1 MAVIERIRKFF
12 MRSASVI
19 EPAEADPRTVA
30 PEPVETAPAADQPE
44 TEKEETAGN

>member
-19 EPAEADPRTVA
+19 EPGEADRRTIA
-30 PEPVETAPAADQPE
+30 PEPVETAPVANKPE
-44 TEKEETAGN
+44 TEKEEAAGE

>member
-19 EPAEADPRTVA
+19 EPAQADPRTVA
-30 PEPVETAPAADQPE
+30 PEPVETAAADKPE
-44 TEKEETAGN
+44 TKKEETAGE